1 MVYFVFKHVPRIA
14 VPLSRISA
22 IGQRL
27 SDSILSHPYAAIGL
41 MLSVVTALGLL
52 TFDLLRPANV
62 EGLFLLVV
70 LVSALKGGRS
80 PGVFAALTATI
91 VFNFC
96 FIPPRFSFAVT
107 DFAYL
112 VTLFVFVAVAMTT
125 SELASRAVREHA
137 ARAHAEAAAQAKDA
151 LLNRIAHEL
160 RAPLTTIL
168 GWVHILQQSTSD
180 AHRTT
185 RGLTGL
191 QRNAQLLARL
201 VGDVLDA
208 SRIHVG
214 KLRVHLQPMMLGP
227 VISRALEDA
236 AIAAVEKDVTLD
248 QAIEPIGIVLA
259 DEHRIEQVVT
269 NLVSNALNFTPAQ
282 GRVSVKLFERDGYV
296 RLVVSDTGEG
306 IEPDCLA
313 RVFEPFTQGRLGA
326 SSQGL
331 GLGLAIVKHLVDAHH
346 GRISAE
352 SAGAGCGT
360 TIVVELP
367 IADAPALLDGVDA
380 GESQSRV
387 LESPDRTVV
396 H

>member
-1 MVYFVFKHVPRIA
+1 M
-14 VPLSRISA
+14 S
-22 IGQRL
+22 
-27 SDSILSHPYAAIGL
+27 
-41 MLSVVTALGLL
+41 
-52 TFDLLRPANV
+52 
-62 EGLFLLVV
+62 
-70 LVSALKGGRS
+70 
-80 PGVFAALTATI
+80 
-91 VFNFC
+91 
-96 FIPPRFSFAVT
+96 

-168 GWVHILQQSTSD
+168 GWVQILQQTSSD

-185 RGLTGL
+185 RGLAGL
-191 QRNAQLLARL
+191 QRNAQMLARL
-201 VGDVLDA
+201 VADLLDA

-214 KLRVHLQPMMLGP
+214 KLRVHLQPVMLGP
-227 VISRALEDA
+227 VIRRALEDA

-269 NLVSNALNFTPAQ
+269 NLVSNALKFTPAQ

-296 RLVVSDTGEG
+296 RLVVADTGEG
-306 IEPDCLA
+306 IASDFLA
-313 RVFEPFTQGRLGA
+313 YVFEPFTQGRSEA

-352 SAGAGCGT
+352 SAGAGRGT
-360 TIVVELP
+360 TFVVELP
-367 IADAPALLDGVDA
+367 LADAPTSLGGVDV

>member
-1 MVYFVFKHVPRIA
+1 M
-14 VPLSRISA
+14 PLSRISA
-22 IGQRL
+22 L
-27 SDSILSHPYAAIGL
+27 SQPLSEAMVTHPYAATCL
-41 MLSVVTALGLL
+41 MLSVATALGLL
-52 TFDLLRPANV
+52 TFDLLRPANI

-70 LVSALKGGRS
+70 LITALKGGRR
-80 PGVFAALTATI
+80 PGVFAALTATV
-91 VFNFC
+91 VFDLC

-112 VTLFVFVAVAMTT
+112 VTLFVFVVVAMTT
-125 SELASRAVREHA
+125 SELASRAVREQA

-168 GWVHILQQSTSD
+168 GWVQVLQQTASD
-180 AHRTT
+180 THRTT
-185 RGLTGL
+185 RGLAGL
-191 QRNAQLLARL
+191 QRNAQMLARL
-201 VGDVLDA
+201 VGDLLDA

-214 KLRVHLQPMMLGP
+214 KLRVQLQPVMLGP
-227 VISRALEDA
+227 VIRRALEDA

-269 NLVSNALNFTPAQ
+269 NLVSNALKFTPAQ

-306 IEPDCLA
+306 IEPDFLA
-313 RVFEPFTQGRLGA
+313 RVFEPFTQGRSGA

-367 IADAPALLDGVDA
+367 LADAPALLDGVDA

-387 LESPDRTVV
+387 LGSPDRTVV